1 MQKHW
6 FFDLDGT
13 LFDTEEDI
21 KSAWRGTLRAIG
33 RECPHFEE
41 LYRTGPT
48 LGDMAAILF
57 PDEPDKAALAAE
69 VRAAYGPIYDSCG
82 FPTTFPYPEA
92 VRWISELKN
101 KGAHLFLATNK
112 RMIPTKTILRKF
124 DFLDFFDG
132 VYTSDMYLG
141 ATDAPPGFPTDR
153 AVPKAQILAYALK
166 EHGISPSD
174 AVMVG
179 DTRFDVEA
187 GKVNGMHVI
196 GVTWGYGGIEEL
208 ADADEIV
215 GAPDCATRQS

>member
-1 MQKHW
+1 MRKYW

-13 LFDTEEDI
+13 LFDTEDDI

-33 RECPHFEE
+33 RECPRFDE

-57 PDEPDKAALAAE
+57 PDEPDKDALVKA

-82 FPTTFPYPEA
+82 FPTTLPYPEA

-101 KGAHLFLATNK
+101 AGAHLFVATNK
-112 RMIPTKTILRKF
+112 RMIPTRIILRKF
-124 DFLDFFDG
+124 EFLDFFDDIF
-132 VYTSDMYLG
+132 TSDMYLG
-141 ATDAPPGFPTDR
+141 AEKAPPGIPTDR
-153 AVPKAQILAYALK
+153 TTAKTQIIAVAMK
-166 EHGISPSD
+166 ERGINPDD

-187 GKVNGMHVI
+187 GKANGMHVI
-196 GVTWGYGGIEEL
+196 GVTWGYGGRDEL
-208 ADADEIV
+208 AGADEIV
-215 GAPDCATRQS
+215 GGGLC